1 MNIAIL
7 GTGNM
12 AQPLGALARA
22 AGHPVIFG
30 SRQAT
35 GERVS
40 MVEAAQRG
48 DLVILAVPYEAALDL
63 ASQSDIQRALSGKI
77 VIDITNPLAPD
88 YMSLTVGHTS
98 SAAERLQERLPDA
111 RLVKAFNTIF
121 ADVLKAK
128 SEGETVRTTVFVA
141 SDDAAAKAEVL
152 AIAADWGFA
161 RADAGA
167 LRNARYLEPVTE
179 LAIQLAYGQGL
190 GTRIGI
196 QLTTID
202 E

>member
-1 MNIAIL
+1 MCSK
-7 GTGNM
+7 
-12 AQPLGALARA
+12 R
-22 AGHPVIFG
+22 
-30 SRQAT
+30 
-35 GERVS
+35 
-40 MVEAAQRG
+40 
-48 DLVILAVPYEAALDL
+48 
-63 ASQSDIQRALSGKI
+63 K
-77 VIDITNPLAPD
+77 
-88 YMSLTVGHTS
+88 
-98 SAAERLQERLPDA
+98 
-111 RLVKAFNTIF
+111 VK
-121 ADVLKAK
+121 
-128 SEGETVRTTVFVA
+128 GETVRTTVFVA